1 MNNTD
6 KGRAGEDIA
15 VKWLELSGYIIL
27 AKNWRNRHL
36 EVDIIATKDDAIVF
50 IEVKTR
56 YSSSWGAPWEA
67 VNQKKRSLIMAAAD
81 VYLKTV
87 GSRLEPRF
95 DILSV
100 LVMGNQQDV
109 LHIPNAFHPL
119 RN

>member
-15 VKWLELSGYIIL
+15 VKWLEARGYIIL

-36 EVDIIATKDDAIVF
+36 EIDIIASKDKEIVF

-56 YSSSWGAPWEA
+56 FSSSWGAPWEA
-67 VNQKKRSLIMAAAD
+67 VNQKKRRLIMTAAD
-81 VYLKTV
+81 VYLRTV
-87 GSRLEPRF
+87 RSNLEPRF

-100 LVMGNQQDV
+100 LVVGGEGDV